1 MFKLSPTSAQYI
13 APILHQVVTHRAV
26 PCSSHWWALS
36 HSAGRYCEWPFLRG
50 TRASA
55 GLISLAGSHPF
66 SQRWALAATG
76 WMWACSTTLAYCI
89 TVCVCTLSGNGY
101 KWDTKLVLPSGFSSY
116 QGQSCE
122 TVWSVCQASF
132 SMIHN
137 VASMQCLSSCS
148 PFFFPWAHLCSSC
161 TFILFIQCPSLSL
174 HIIRCLWWTRRSCW
188 MWWLWLQV
196 FSSLSSSQ
204 WTLHC
209 IMFLTKFLYHWWQCS
224 CKNE

>member
-1 MFKLSPTSAQYI
+1 
-13 APILHQVVTHRAV
+13 
-26 PCSSHWWALS
+26 
-36 HSAGRYCEWPFLRG
+36 
-50 TRASA
+50 
-55 GLISLAGSHPF
+55 
-66 SQRWALAATG
+66 
-76 WMWACSTTLAYCI
+76 MWACSTTLAYCI

-209 IMFLTKFLYHWWQCS
+209 IMFLTKFLYHWMAMQLQEWIVLKTSRAAVFKEALTSRISEKSRHPILLLHFHTPSQS
-224 CKNE
+224 LL